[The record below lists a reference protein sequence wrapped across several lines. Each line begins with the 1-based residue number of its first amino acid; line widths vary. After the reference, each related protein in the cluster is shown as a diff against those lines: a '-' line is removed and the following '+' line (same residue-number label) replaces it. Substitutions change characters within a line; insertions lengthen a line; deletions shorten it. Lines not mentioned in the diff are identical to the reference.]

1 MQKTITGRVA
11 ADDTTPFNYTS
22 PMDNMIKITNNIF
35 DDAKVIYGENIG
47 LTANEGRIE
56 GQENPGTVIGPLYS
70 LTESAQFA
78 GFTRLGLSANFR
90 SWLTGQDVE
99 SGTYGLMVRIYT
111 TITDQPGSKNKN
123 ALYDL
128 RFDSSKMIGN
138 PYQFES
144 YFYQEEVFDISYIN
158 NINKIEVYFYQ
169 SSNFFNVL
177 GGPIDWKYNDELLG
191 ETVMPANLFVDDV
204 KIYFGYE
211 KGKFT
216 DDTLMLFSN
225 DPLSYHYTNLTA
237 GNLEEPKM
245 TDYETMD
252 EYYDAVDEY
261 HQALAEHNSD
271 ADKTVSLRWIHKI
284 ADNEFELLDG
294 KNLDSKKF
302 EIKWFQQSPGCETV
316 DQYGGR
322 DWRLIPEDERDNDGD
337 QFTCI
342 FHPDSK
348 QQTMEV
354 KAIGLVKDQIIHT
367 DTAKLNNNDAYK
379 TDLKTLNE
387 EWTKV
392 ENYENNADYQSAL
405 KDLQTKYLTE
415 ETIKPY
421 YSNILIFENEED
433 VPNVI
438 TYDASN
444 ALSIVCMDNSEG
456 NYFLY
461 DQNGS
466 IIDEGQGQGFRRT
479 VEARYK
485 GAKITNKIGTIDY
498 LKWYFPKE
506 VHQGKDSYTMIINEL
521 IETEIEEW
529 NGIDYVISRRGPKNI
544 DEASGELSTTEYYSI
559 KNYYNM
565 SDANNTIRCVLSING
580 VEYVATKELLFG
592 KAGTNGSN
600 ATFVLSFLDNKDALV
615 AADGES
621 ITAQVELYDMNNSRV
636 GFTEGQANKI
646 QWSWFKESDVPY
658 MQIIRNTDN
667 ATVTIKYIIPTAE
680 DGKDPPVR
688 DLKDNYHILKAT
700 FNNGNTYNLEA
711 YLPIPLKKEAKYTQ
725 FEGAKQ
731 VIYNHQGVPNYYPK
745 EYVLHK
751 YENGIHTEVKGVE
764 WELNTPDKN
773 IEVNPGDDP
782 QIEEKDIPNAKEMTK
797 SLLPTLKVSDVRS
810 AASTDPDQEYKALSV
825 SSFYVSG
832 FNDKVCVYC
841 MDATTKEVLWS
852 QPILIMQSQYDF
864 AMLNSWDGSLTID
877 EENGTI
883 LSTMLGAGR
892 KNADDNT
899 FSGVLIGDI
908 RDGTDLNSASN
919 MTGVYGYHHGVQS
932 YSLTEDGKATFG
944 KAGRGQIQLDG
955 NTSTIQS
962 ASFNVEGSG
971 MKIDLDD
978 GIIDIRNRGHRKIY
992 LSPNLYE
999 NDSDAYLT
1007 VNGKFGTKG
1016 DIPLLKVSE
1025 GNYFL
1030 QSHSHGLSM
1039 ENTEDGNPFEVSGT
1053 YLDLNDGTFFT
1064 KGASG
1069 SVMISGATGESKD
1082 LLKITH
1088 KNLTPLIEMDDTNYY
1103 LQSSDYAGRTI
1114 KQITDDSNGRIYTV
1128 YKVPS
1133 NMQTIP
1139 NGTNPEYEIGQYV
1152 AINGNTVKKVN
1163 GDTLGDIINFSATS
1177 ITITYTDPATNEVV
1191 TSTNSFT
1198 ATEWK
1203 NRFINSLETETTSSD
1218 QSGLKIDLNNGHI
1231 TGFNLFLQGIQ
1242 KTTNKKITLDTSHQ
1256 TTPFRIGDNF
1266 YVTWDG
1272 ELTCNKLTQLT
1283 NNGNTGGNIVQISDN
1298 FYINQSGGAG
1308 GSGCNFGGS
1317 FSGGFSGVGSGTFKG
1332 VGDFDTL
1339 KVGGYEYKDQL
1350 IQYIKDYS
1358 LERSG
1363 KNIQYKATIGNMYV
1377 LCRQVA
1383 SDGSFFSTGVS
1394 IDHTHYIPSHQELT
1408 GSTKSHQH
1416 YYYYRENTTNGIQ

>member
-35 DDAKVIYGENIG
+35 DDAKVVYGENIG
-47 LTANEGRIE
+47 LTANENRVDD
-56 GQENPGTVIGPLYS
+56 NSKGTYIGPLYS

-169 SSNFFNVL
+169 SSNFFNTS
-177 GGPIDWKYNDELLG
+177 GDPIDWKYTDELLG

-225 DPLSYHYTNLTA
+225 DSLSYHYTNLTA
-237 GNLEEPKM
+237 GNLEEPKIA
-245 TDYETMD
+245 DYETMD
-252 EYYDAVDEY
+252 EYYAAVDEY
-261 HQALAEHNSD
+261 HQALTEHNSD

-294 KNLDSKKF
+294 KNLDSNKF

-322 DWRLIPEDERDNDGD
+322 DWRLIPESERDNDGD

-354 KAIGLVKDQIIHT
+354 KAIGLVKDQIVHT
-367 DTAKLNNNDAYK
+367 DTTKLDNNDAYK
-379 TDLKTLNE
+379 TDLDALNA
-387 EWTKV
+387 EWVEV
-392 ENYENNADYQSAL
+392 ENYETNADYQSAL
-405 KDLQTKYLTE
+405 KDLQTKHLTE

-433 VPNVI
+433 VPNAI

-506 VHQGKDSYTMIINEL
+506 VHRGKDSYTMIINEL
-521 IETEIEEW
+521 EETEIEEW

-544 DEASGELSTTEYYSI
+544 DEASGELNTVEYYSI

-565 SDANNTIRCVLSING
+565 SDANNTIRCILSING

-615 AADGES
+615 AADGET

-636 GFTEGQANKI
+636 GFTKGQADKI
-646 QWSWFKESDVPY
+646 QWSWFKQTDDPY
-658 MQIIRNTDN
+658 MQISTNTDN
-667 ATVTIKYIIPTAE
+667 ATVTIKYITPTAVE
-680 DGKDPPVR
+680 GEEPSVR
-688 DLKDNYHILKAT
+688 DLKDNYHILKAS

-711 YLPIPLKKEAKYTQ
+711 YLPIPLKREAKYTQ

-731 VIYNHQGVPNYYPK
+731 VIYNHSGIPTYYPK

-751 YENGIHTEVKGVE
+751 YENGVHTEVEGVE
-764 WELNTPDKN
+764 WELNHDDD
-773 IEVNPGDDP
+773 IEVEGNS
-782 QIEEKDIPNAKEMTK
+782 NATKMTE
-797 SLLPTLKVSDVRS
+797 SLLPHLKKSDVRS
-810 AASTDPDQEYKALSV
+810 AASQSNQDYYALSA

-832 FNDKVCVYC
+832 FNDKICVSC
-841 MDATTKEVLWS
+841 IDKTTKEVLWS

-877 EENGTI
+877 ENNGMI

-908 RDGTDLNSASN
+908 RDGTDLNSANN

-932 YSLTEDGKATFG
+932 YSITEDGKATFG
-944 KAGRGQIQLDG
+944 KAGRGQILLDG
-955 NTSTIQS
+955 DTSTIQS
-962 ASFNVEGSG
+962 SSFTTEGNG
-971 MKIDLDD
+971 MMLDLDD
-978 GIIDIRNRGHRKIY
+978 GILDIRHDNRRKIY
-992 LSPNLYE
+992 LSPNMYN
-999 NDSDAYLT
+999 NDVDAYLT
-1007 VNGKFGTKG
+1007 INGKYGTKG
-1016 DIPLLKVSE
+1016 DIPLLKVSDE
-1025 GNYFL
+1025 NYFL

-1039 ENTEDGNPFEVSGT
+1039 ELSESSNPYDVSGT
-1053 YLDLNDGTFFT
+1053 YLDLDDGTFFT
-1064 KGASG
+1064 KGNSG
-1069 SVMISGATGESKD
+1069 SVMISGASGESKD

-1103 LQSSDYAGRTI
+1103 LQSSDYTGYAVKTI
-1114 KQITDDSNGRIYTV
+1114 DGYTV

-1133 NMQTIP
+1133 NLQTIK
-1139 NGTNPEYEIGQYV
+1139 NGSIENYVIGEYV
-1152 AINGNTVKKVN
+1152 AINSNGVIKKVN
-1163 GDTLGDIINFSATS
+1163 GDTLGE
-1177 ITITYTDPATNEVV
+1177 TITFYATDYTVVSTDPATGEIVTMTNNFTSNQWKQRFRNGLEVV
-1191 TSTNSFT
+1191 TISGD
-1198 ATEWK
+1198 
-1203 NRFINSLETETTSSD
+1203 R
-1218 QSGLKIDLNNGHI
+1218 QGLKIDLNKGHI
-1231 TGFNLFLQGIQ
+1231 TGYNLFLQGIQ
-1242 KTTNKKITLDTSHQ
+1242 KNTDKKITLDTSNA
-1256 TTPFRIGDNF
+1256 TTPFKIGDNF

-1283 NNGNTGGNIVQISDN
+1283 NNGNTGGNVIQISDN
-1298 FYINQSGGAG
+1298 FYVTQSGSAG
-1308 GSGCNFGGS
+1308 GSGCSFGGS

-1339 KVGGYEYKDQL
+1339 KVGGQEYKDQL
-1350 IQYIKDYS
+1350 ISYIKDIN
-1358 LERSG
+1358 LTRSG
-1363 KNIQYKATIGNMYV
+1363 KNIQYKATIGNVYV
-1377 LCRQVA
+1377 LCRLVSA
-1383 SDGSFFSTGVS
+1383 DGSLFSTGPS
-1394 IDHTHYIPSHQELT
+1394 IDHTHNTGTASVASPAYGSSAYKHYHNYTLT
-1408 GSTKSHQH
+1408 VIDSVGQMA
-1416 YYYYRENTTNGIQ
+1416 